1 MSNAGRSLVV
11 VAAIAAALWWALASQ
26 QEERRAGD
34 PVRVSSVLGEG
45 DTAGFEL
52 ADPGYRLV
60 FPADHG
66 PHPDFRTEWWYF
78 TGNLMADDGRHFG
91 FQYTIFRFALAAEGA
106 DRASPWATRQIWM
119 GHLALTDVTGERF
132 YRVERFA
139 RGGSIGLAGATS
151 EPFRVW
157 LDDWAMQ
164 SQQDSFL
171 PLQLSAQDADFG
183 IELLLTEG
191 VGPVLQG
198 EQGYSAKGPGTGNA
212 SHYYSFTRLDTL
224 GRIRIGAED
233 IKVAGQA
240 WLDREWS
247 TSALGPDVNGW
258 DWFALQMS
266 DGSDLM
272 FYRLRRA
279 DGRSD
284 PLSAGL
290 IVGPGGSARRLAS
303 VDARVRPTRYWT
315 SDETGI
321 RYPVAWQ
328 LELPGEA
335 LDLQV
340 EALLDAQEMALSV
353 RYWEGAVG
361 ITGSRDGR
369 AIEGFGYLEMTGY
382 EED

>member
-1 MSNAGRSLVV
+1 MSNTGRFLVV

-34 PVRVSSVLGEG
+34 PVRVSSVLGDG
-45 DTAGFEL
+45 DTTGFHL
-52 ADPGYRLV
+52 ADPDYRLM

-91 FQYTIFRFALAAEGA
+91 FQYTIFRFALAAESA

-132 YRVERFA
+132 YRTERFA
-139 RGGSIGLAGATS
+139 RGGRIGLSGATS

-157 LDDWAMQ
+157 LDDWSMQ
-164 SQQDSFL
+164 SEQDSFL
-171 PLQLSAQDADFG
+171 PLQLSAQDPDFG

-279 DGRSD
+279 DGRPD

-290 IVGPGGSARRLAS
+290 IVGPDGSARRLAS
-303 VDARVRPTRYWT
+303 VDARIRPTRYWT
-315 SDETGI
+315 SDATGI

-335 LDLQV
+335 LDIQV